1 MHKEL
6 FPSIEKVV
14 QRADSI
20 FVQDGASCHQPHL
33 VQTFLKTKWKRRF
46 IHVKKWSLPSPDV
59 NPLNS
64 FCWELRKTKVVEGKI
79 KEKNK
84 ICFEYLCKQP
94 STDKECNQTICSKNK
109 SYRIKKEGLSKCC
122 LVNAFT
128 LKQRCTCGYQSL

>member
-1 MHKEL
+1 MESAAISWYGVTKPFLGNNNAIKVNRKHYCRNMHKEL

-84 ICFEYLCKQP
+84 ICFEYLCK
-94 STDKECNQTICSKNK
+94 
-109 SYRIKKEGLSKCC
+109 
-122 LVNAFT
+122 
-128 LKQRCTCGYQSL
+128 